1 MCNLNFTNFLLVFSG
16 LTNDSDSFTSRFLGF
31 SLYVSNTTNKS
42 DGKLCFKDNR
52 FTLSTI
58 PAVFNTTCSVQGQYV
73 IYYNERLQNVTYP
86 NGYSTYAFN
95 ELCEVEVFGEK
106 MNDRAFY
113 MRKLRTKEIEAYFA
127 MLISKY
133 ICRICYGVHK
143 STYILHIIDKHVKY
157 GYLKLMLHR
166 IYILQHMIFGYFC
179 LAYSIFIIPF

>member
-1 MCNLNFTNFLLVFSG
+1 MCYLNLTNFLLVFSG
-16 LTNDSDSFTSRFLGF
+16 LTNESNSFTSRFLGF

-86 NGYSTYAFN
+86 NGYSTNAFN

-106 MNDRAFY
+106 ISDPVYY
-113 MRKLRTKEIEAYFA
+113 MRKIRTQVKE
-127 MLISKY
+127 
-133 ICRICYGVHK
+133 
-143 STYILHIIDKHVKY
+143 
-157 GYLKLMLHR
+157 
-166 IYILQHMIFGYFC
+166 
-179 LAYSIFIIPF
+179 